1 MCTCVGVRSDL
12 CENTLKELGN
22 NELMTIMKKPKE
34 IDYKIISELLKN
46 SKLSD
51 RALAHKLG
59 VSQPTVSRR
68 RVMLEET
75 VIDNYT
81 LVPKWDKIGYEILAV
96 NFVKIKL
103 AIATDE
109 KYQAVR
115 ERGMKWLMKQPN
127 IIMAGASR
135 GMGMDAFNISL
146 HKSYADYDQWF
157 RNFRGE
163 WGDLVDD
170 IQSVLVNLRGEEVI
184 KPLNFKYI
192 SEIT

>member
-1 MCTCVGVRSDL
+1 MIVVKR
-12 CENTLKELGN
+12 
-22 NELMTIMKKPKE
+22 PKE
-34 IDYKIISELLKN
+34 IDYKIISELLRN

-51 RALAHKLG
+51 RSLAQKLG

-68 RVMLEET
+68 RMMLEKT
-75 VIDNYT
+75 AIDNYT
-81 LVPKWDKIGYEILAV
+81 LVPKWDKIGYEILAF

-109 KYQAVR
+109 KYQGVR

-146 HKSYADYDQWF
+146 HKSYAEYDEWF
-157 RNFRGE
+157 RKFRGE

-170 IQSVLVNLRGEEVI
+170 IQSVLVNLRGGEVI
-184 KPLNFKYI
+184 KPLNFKYL

>member
-1 MCTCVGVRSDL
+1 MR
-12 CENTLKELGN
+12 
-22 NELMTIMKKPKE
+22 KPKD
-34 IDYKIISELLKN
+34 IDYRIISELLKN
-46 SKLSD
+46 SKVSD
-51 RALAHKLG
+51 RSLAHKLG

-68 RVMLEET
+68 RMMLEKT
-75 VIDNYT
+75 AIDNYT
-81 LVPKWDKIGYEILAV
+81 LVPKWDKLGYEIFAI

-103 AIATDE
+103 NIATE
-109 KYQAVR
+109 ESYKSVR

-157 RNFRGE
+157 RTFRGE

-170 IQSVLVNLRGEEVI
+170 IQSVLINLRGEEII

-192 SEIT
+192 SEAT

>member
-1 MCTCVGVRSDL
+1 
-12 CENTLKELGN
+12 
-22 NELMTIMKKPKE
+22 MKKSKD

-51 RALAHKLG
+51 RSLAKKLG
-59 VSQPTVSRR
+59 VSQPTASRR
-68 RVMLEET
+68 RMMLEKT

-81 LVPKWDKIGYEILAV
+81 LVPKWDKIGYEILAIT
-96 NFVKIKL
+96 FVKIKM

-109 KYQAVR
+109 KYKAVR

-127 IIMAGASR
+127 IIMAAASR
-135 GMGMDAFNISL
+135 GMGMDVSNISL
-146 HKSYADYDQWF
+146 HKSYAEYDQWF

-184 KPLNFKYI
+184 KPLNFKYM

>member
-1 MCTCVGVRSDL
+1 MI
-12 CENTLKELGN
+12 
-22 NELMTIMKKPKE
+22 IMRQPKE
-34 IDYKIISELLKN
+34 IDHKIIAELLKN

-51 RALAHKLG
+51 RSLAQKLG

-68 RVMLEET
+68 RTMLEKT

-81 LVPKWDKIGYEILAV
+81 LVPKWDKIGYEILAI

-146 HKSYADYDQWF
+146 HKSYAEYDEWF
-157 RNFRGE
+157 RSFRGE
-163 WGDLVDD
+163 WGDMVDD
-170 IQSVLVNLRGEEVI
+170 IQSIMVNLRGGEII

>member
-1 MCTCVGVRSDL
+1 MIV
-12 CENTLKELGN
+12 
-22 NELMTIMKKPKE
+22 MKRPKE
-34 IDYKIISELLKN
+34 IDYKIISELLRN
-46 SKLSD
+46 SKQSD
-51 RALAHKLG
+51 RSLAHKLG

-68 RVMLEET
+68 RMMLEKT
-75 VIDNYT
+75 TIDNYT
-81 LVPKWDKIGYEILAV
+81 LVPKWDKIGYEILAL

-146 HKSYADYDQWF
+146 HKNYADYDEWF
-157 RNFRGE
+157 RKFRGE
-163 WGDLVDD
+163 WGDLIDD
-170 IQSVLVNLRGEEVI
+170 IQSVLVNLSGGEVI

>member
-1 MCTCVGVRSDL
+1 
-12 CENTLKELGN
+12 
-22 NELMTIMKKPKE
+22 MTIMKKPKE

>member
-1 MCTCVGVRSDL
+1 M
-12 CENTLKELGN
+12 KE
-22 NELMTIMKKPKE
+22 PKD

-51 RALAHKLG
+51 RSLAKKLG
-59 VSQPTVSRR
+59 VSQPTASRR
-68 RVMLEET
+68 RMILEKT

-81 LVPKWDKIGYEILAV
+81 LVPKWDKIGYEILAI
-96 NFVKIKL
+96 NFIKIKL

-109 KYQAVR
+109 KYNAVR

-146 HKSYADYDQWF
+146 HKSYAEYDQWF

-170 IQSVLVNLRGEEVI
+170 IQSVLINLLGEEII

>member
-1 MCTCVGVRSDL
+1 M
-12 CENTLKELGN
+12 
-22 NELMTIMKKPKE
+22 IMKRPKD
-34 IDYKIISELLKN
+34 IDYRIISELLKN
-46 SKLSD
+46 SKVSD
-51 RALAHKLG
+51 RSLAQKLK

-68 RVMLEET
+68 RMMLEKT
-75 VIDNYT
+75 AIDNYT
-81 LVPKWDKIGYEILAV
+81 LIPKWDKLGYEILAI
-96 NFVKIKL
+96 NFVKIKSD
-103 AIATDE
+103 IATNE

-127 IIMAGASR
+127 IVMAVASR

-163 WGDLVDD
+163 WGELVDD
-170 IQSVLVNLRGEEVI
+170 IQSVMVNLRGGEVI

>member
-1 MCTCVGVRSDL
+1 MISMRKT
-12 CENTLKELGN
+12 N
-22 NELMTIMKKPKE
+22 E
-34 IDYKIISELLKN
+34 IDYKIIAELLKN

-51 RALAHKLG
+51 RSLAQKLG

-68 RVMLEET
+68 RMMLEKT

-81 LVPKWDKIGYEILAV
+81 LVPKWDKIGYEILAI

-109 KYQAVR
+109 KYEAVR
-115 ERGMKWLMKQPN
+115 ERGTKWLMRQPN

-135 GMGMDAFNISL
+135 GMGMDAFNISI
-146 HKSYADYDQWF
+146 HKNYADYDEWF

-170 IQSVLVNLRGEEVI
+170 IQSVIVNLRGGEII
-184 KPLNFKYI
+184 KPLNFKHL

>member
-1 MCTCVGVRSDL
+1 MISMR
-12 CENTLKELGN
+12 KA
-22 NELMTIMKKPKE
+22 KE
-34 IDYKIISELLKN
+34 IDYKIIAELLKN

-51 RALAHKLG
+51 RFLAHKLG

-68 RVMLEET
+68 RMMLEKT
-75 VIDNYT
+75 TIDNYT
-81 LVPKWDKIGYEILAV
+81 MVPKWDKIGYEILTI

-103 AIATDE
+103 AIAADE
-109 KYQAVR
+109 KYKAVR

-135 GMGMDAFNISL
+135 GMGMDAFSIAL
-146 HKSYADYDQWF
+146 HKSYADYDEWF

-170 IQSVLVNLRGEEVI
+170 IQSVIVNLRGGEII
-184 KPLNFKYI
+184 KPLNFKYL
-192 SEIT
+192 SEII

>member
-1 MCTCVGVRSDL
+1 MKRSKD
-12 CENTLKELGN
+12 
-22 NELMTIMKKPKE
+22 
-34 IDYKIISELLKN
+34 IDFRIVSELLKN

-51 RALAHKLG
+51 RFLAQKLG
-59 VSQPTVSRR
+59 VSQPTISRR
-68 RVMLEET
+68 RMMLEKT
-75 VIDNYT
+75 AIDNYT
-81 LVPKWDKIGYEILAV
+81 LVPKWDKLGYEIFAI

-103 AIATDE
+103 AIATEE

-127 IIMAGASR
+127 IIMAAASR

-163 WGDLVDD
+163 WGDLADD

-184 KPLNFKYI
+184 KPLNFKYL
-192 SEIT
+192 SEAT

>member
-1 MCTCVGVRSDL
+1 MISMRKT
-12 CENTLKELGN
+12 
-22 NELMTIMKKPKE
+22 KE
-34 IDYKIISELLKN
+34 IDYKIIAELLKN

-51 RALAHKLG
+51 RSLAQKLG

-68 RVMLEET
+68 RIILEKT

-81 LVPKWDKIGYEILAV
+81 LVPKWNKIGYEILAI

-109 KYQAVR
+109 KYKAVR
-115 ERGMKWLMKQPN
+115 ERGMKWLMQQPN
-127 IIMAGASR
+127 IIMGGASR
-135 GMGMDAFNISL
+135 GMGMDAFNISI
-146 HKSYADYDQWF
+146 HKSYAEYDGWF
-157 RNFRGE
+157 RRFRGE

-170 IQSVLVNLRGEEVI
+170 IQSVIVNLRGGEII
-184 KPLNFKYI
+184 KPLNFKYL

>member
-1 MCTCVGVRSDL
+1 M
-12 CENTLKELGN
+12 KE
-22 NELMTIMKKPKE
+22 PKD

-51 RALAHKLG
+51 RSLAKKLG
-59 VSQPTVSRR
+59 VSQPTASRR
-68 RVMLEET
+68 MILEKT

-81 LVPKWDKIGYEILAV
+81 LVPKWDKIGYEILAI
-96 NFVKIKL
+96 NFIKIKL

-109 KYQAVR
+109 KYNAVR

-146 HKSYADYDQWF
+146 HKSYAEYDQWF

-170 IQSVLVNLRGEEVI
+170 IQSVLINLLGEEII

>member
-1 MCTCVGVRSDL
+1 MRKT
-12 CENTLKELGN
+12 
-22 NELMTIMKKPKE
+22 KE

-51 RALAHKLG
+51 RSLAHKLG

-68 RVMLEET
+68 RVMLEKT
-75 VIDNYT
+75 AIDNYT
-81 LVPKWDKIGYEILAV
+81 LVPKWDKIGYEILAI

-146 HKSYADYDQWF
+146 HKNYADYDEWF
-157 RNFRGE
+157 RSFRGE

-170 IQSVLVNLRGEEVI
+170 IQSVIVNLCGGEVI

>member
-1 MCTCVGVRSDL
+1 MITM
-12 CENTLKELGN
+12 KE
-22 NELMTIMKKPKE
+22 PKD

-51 RALAHKLG
+51 RSLAKKLG
-59 VSQPTVSRR
+59 VSQPTASRR
-68 RVMLEET
+68 RMILEKT

-81 LVPKWDKIGYEILAV
+81 LVPKWDKIGYEILAI
-96 NFVKIKL
+96 NFIKIKL

-109 KYQAVR
+109 KYNAVR

-146 HKSYADYDQWF
+146 HKSYAEYDQWF

-170 IQSVLVNLRGEEVI
+170 IQSVLINLLGEEII